1 MTKSVT
7 EGDVKEQTSI
17 KHYRQQVSGKKKH
30 CKKATSKLKGDF
42 WTTEDRKSSLQ
53 VKNDLSLTFK
63 LQMLKVSNS
72 KLTQ

>member
-17 KHYRQQVSGKKKH
+17 KHYRQQVSGKKNTAKRQP
-30 CKKATSKLKGDF
+30 A
-42 WTTEDRKSSLQ
+42 TEDRKCSLQ

-63 LQMLKVSNS
+63 LQMDKVSNS

>member
-1 MTKSVT
+1 MT

-17 KHYRQQVSGKKKH
+17 KHYRQQVSGKKKKH
-30 CKKATSKLKGDF
+30 CKKAISKLKGDF
-42 WTTEDRKSSLQ
+42 WTTEDRKCSLQ